1 MIIVP
6 LERFILSHVHFSAR
20 AKKDYAV
27 LVLGDSKVGKTNIVG
42 QFTEN
47 QFDAESK
54 PTIGVKPTNKITQVG
69 SSTVKVNIW
78 DCAGQER
85 FRAPVNYYYNV
96 VAVLLVYDITS
107 RKSFEDA
114 SKWLDEIREH
124 GGPDIVVMLVGNKSD
139 LGNLRVVETQRAVRT
154 EEATLFARTLPVVS
168 PLSKGQGLL
177 FTGKNKIL
185 FAEISARYPSQ
196 VESTFQTLLN
206 RKLPSTLVL

>member
-1 MIIVP
+1 MTNSP
-6 LERFILSHVHFSAR
+6 YDFRW
-20 AKKDYAV
+20 KV

-154 EEATLFARTLPVVS
+154 EEATLFAR
-168 PLSKGQGLL
+168 
-177 FTGKNKIL
+177 KNKIL